1 MRIGDLSLDGLRT
14 GLQRTG
20 ILFQSGPF
28 RIRFRTAIPHVA
40 GPFRLLYSD
49 FDSLPDSAFS
59 DFRIRIERA
68 RGIRRWLRPQATIL
82 FDGRPMFA
90 PFPAQLS
97 LAFLEWG
104 LNWCIAS
111 HVCQFL
117 IVHAAVLERGGRA
130 VMLPGRPGSGKST
143 LCAAM
148 VQRGWRLLSDEL
160 ALIRPDDGAAVPMPR
175 PISLKNESIRLVK
188 QMAPGAVFGPGCPT
202 ARKGQVAHMRP
213 PVASVEQARV
223 TARPRWVIFPQYVA
237 GSATLLSQLRKS
249 RAFLRIAECSFNYS
263 YLGTTGFETTKR
275 LVNDCEFFGLDYGDL
290 DDALGQITTV
300 CS

>member
-1 MRIGDLSLDGLRT
+1 VRIGELDLDVLRT
-14 GLQRTG
+14 RLRRTG
-20 ILFQSGPF
+20 VLFQSGPF
-28 RIRFRTAIPHVA
+28 LIRFRTAVPHLI

-49 FDSLPDSAFS
+49 FDCLPDSTFS
-59 DFRIRIERA
+59 DLRIRIERV
-68 RGIRRWLRPQATIL
+68 RGLRRWLRPQAMIL

-90 PFPAQLS
+90 PFPVHLS
-97 LAFLEWG
+97 PAFLEWG

-117 IVHAAVLERGGRA
+117 IVHAAVVEKGGRA
-130 VMLPGRPGSGKST
+130 VVLPGRPGSGKST

-160 ALIRPDDGAAVPMPR
+160 TLIRPGDGAAVPMPR

-202 ARKGQVAHMRP
+202 ARKGQVAHLRP
-213 PVASVEQARV
+213 PLASVEQAKV

-237 GSATLLSQLRKS
+237 GSATSLSQLRKS